1 MCYTLSKAVFDT
13 LFKDGN
19 IREYMN
25 KKMALR
31 DTSIEIK
38 DLHFIKFLGK
48 GKFGNVN
55 LVHNGTNIY
64 AIKAV
69 SRKAVDRQKILA
81 KYFVNERKVMLS
93 LDHPFIVKLVKTLKN
108 QFYCFFLLEFVD
120 GKNLDEYLSRCVV
133 KKNID
138 ETKFYIASILV
149 MIEYL
154 QSKLIA
160 HRDIKPSNIMIDS
173 NGYLKMIDF
182 GTAKVLNDY
191 TNTVI
196 GTPHYISPEILQ
208 GKGYSLSCD
217 FWSVGIC
224 MYEIFYGMYPFGHY
238 ANEVIEIY
246 KEIIHK
252 EISFPSENP
261 QYVKVNMFIKELLQK
276 KVNQRICNVRIL
288 KSKPFFE
295 GFDWDKLVDF
305 KLVPPYIPGKN
316 DMSSYLKIKN
326 PFERMVMEDIQNGNE
341 GGKKH
346 SEAPPNYNKNWADE
360 F

>member
-1 MCYTLSKAVFDT
+1 
-13 LFKDGN
+13 
-19 IREYMN
+19 
-25 KKMALR
+25 
-31 DTSIEIK
+31 
-38 DLHFIKFLGK
+38 
-48 GKFGNVN
+48 
-55 LVHNGTNIY
+55 
-64 AIKAV
+64 
-69 SRKAVDRQKILA
+69 
-81 KYFVNERKVMLS
+81 
-93 LDHPFIVKLVKTLKN
+93 
-108 QFYCFFLLEFVD
+108 
-120 GKNLDEYLSRCVV
+120 
-133 KKNID
+133 
-138 ETKFYIASILV
+138 

-316 DMSSYLKIKN
+316 DMSNYLKIKN